1 MDEPRDI
8 ASGLMWYYIHS
19 EREPD
24 YDGLE
29 KAIVTA
35 LKEAASEA
43 VSYEVQEGED

>member
-1 MDEPRDI
+1 MGEESNI

-43 VSYEVQEGED
+43 ASYEVQEGDD